1 MVITGDVMTA
11 SNGVSPGTRYAMR
24 RAMSCSVTI
33 PTGRPAAS
41 TTMAQDAFS
50 AANSAIMSAQRV
62 PVRTAST
69 SERDLMESR
78 TNKLNTAVRD
88 RPTSFLVL
96 LPIQISMKKR
106 PASATHRQRTHS
118 FTSYHQNQRGRSPTD
133 QTTFADGLQ
142 APAPNS
148 ASTNPD
154 RQNTD
159 SEFSSTEF
167 ANQQ

>member
-1 MVITGDVMTA
+1 MVITGEVMTA

-50 AANSAIMSAQRV
+50 AANNAIMSAQRV

-69 SERDLMESR
+69 SDRDRMESR

-88 RPTSFLVL
+88 RPASFLDL
-96 LPIQISMKKR
+96 LPIQISTKKR
-106 PASATHRQRTHS
+106 PPTATRRRRTDS
-118 FTSYHQNQRGRSPTD
+118 FTNHR
-133 QTTFADGLQ
+133 
-142 APAPNS
+142 
-148 ASTNPD
+148 
-154 RQNTD
+154 
-159 SEFSSTEF
+159 
-167 ANQQ
+167 